1 MSRFWLYMGI
11 FLVCSGIGTVFGIIL
26 LTTFFWSDIK
36 DELKKQQISTDVQKD
51 FNINSM
57 SDDLRDEL
65 R

>member
-1 MSRFWLYMGI
+1 MSRFWFYLGI
-11 FLVCSGIGTVFGIIL
+11 FLVCSGIGTAFGVVL
-26 LTTFFWSDIK
+26 LVTFFWSDIK
-36 DELKKQQISTDVQKD
+36 DELKKQHTSEQKD